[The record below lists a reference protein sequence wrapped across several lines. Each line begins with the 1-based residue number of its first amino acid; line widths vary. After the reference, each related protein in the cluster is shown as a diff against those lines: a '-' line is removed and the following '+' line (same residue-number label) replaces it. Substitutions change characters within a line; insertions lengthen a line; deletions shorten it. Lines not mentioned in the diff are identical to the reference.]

1 MGDHLAVVVALQ
13 RHQLI
18 ERLGSDHHPGGMH
31 TEGLVGALDAH
42 GHVHPALHD
51 RVFLILLTKLRRR
64 RLGADHLL
72 ELGGLA
78 AHHRDQF
85 GQPVGVA
92 IGNIQ
97 HPGHV
102 LEHRLGGHAVEGD
115 DLGHL
120 VFAVALGDVIDHLAA
135 ALDAEIGINIRHR
148 LAFRIQEALEQQ
160 AVLHRIDV
168 GDAQRPGHHRTGRR
182 APAWPHRDAVVAG
195 EADVVPHHQEVGGEA
210 HLLHHLQLELQ
221 PLAVGRIEGL
231 AGR

>member
-1 MGDHLAVVVALQ
+1 MGDHLAVVIALQ

-18 ERLGSDHHPGGMH
+18 ERLGGDHHPGGVH

-135 ALDAEIGINIRHR
+135 ALDAEVGVNIRHR
-148 LAFRIQEALEQQ
+148 LALGVEEALKQQ
-160 AVLHRIDV
+160 PMDDRIDV
-168 GDAQRPGHHRTGRR
+168 GDPQGVGHQG
-182 APAWPHRDAVVAG
+182 AG
-195 EADVVPHHQEVGGEA
+195 G
-210 HLLHHLQLELQ
+210 
-221 PLAVGRIEGL
+221 
-231 AGR
+231 